1 MFWNYL
7 KVAYRNLLRHPL
19 YAAINVVGLGIAIS
33 FCLLAFLFV
42 RYEWTYDGFHENADR
57 IYRIVR
63 ELKVNDAVY
72 LSERTEI
79 TLASKLSEA
88 QPDVQ
93 CVRLDPGARVIGRA
107 GQTSRADFLYADPSI
122 LDVFS
127 FPLIKG
133 SPATALAHPDYVV
146 ITETMAEKYFP
157 GENPI
162 GKTISV
168 QDIEAA
174 VYTVG
179 ASGVNVI
186 SIGRQS
192 QLHESK
198 DEFSDAR
205 PTQEMT
211 VTGVIRDIPR
221 NSTIRFDFLSSLNPD
236 KQEHGLNVSA
246 VNTYIMLPDYLSPPE
261 VERRIEDLQV
271 PETRRRYLSK
281 LMLQPLREIY
291 FDKRRMGTRPD
302 GNPVHSRLL
311 GGIALLVLVVAGVN
325 YTNLSVGRSFSRA
338 REVGMRKVAGGLRTQ
353 LARQFLAESV
363 LLTLIAFALGLALAE
378 LFMPGFNNLVSRK
391 FALSNLADS
400 NSLAFLFVMALV
412 VGIFAG
418 GYPALFM
425 SRFFPVDA
433 LKGRFKVDRVG
444 TFSRALLVFQLA
456 ISTALVTAMTIASI
470 QMSAWKSMPLGFK
483 PSHVVVIRLLG
494 ISDRLE
500 LAKVFEEAVRPH
512 HSVLKSTRTSHGLNN
527 SMRNNTK
534 ISWKGT
540 TLVGV
545 ERIFC
550 DSRFLDTMGIR
561 LKDGRDF
568 KRNSDAETSVIVN
581 ETLAKKMELET
592 PLGETIRLDREELT
606 VIGVVRDFHF
616 RSLHQTIGPAV
627 LKLLAPASS
636 TGPPADFR
644 YLLMIRIRPEN
655 VFDTLDFLREKW
667 AEIVPDVPFDHNF
680 LDEEIDRQYREEQ
693 RWFRIAGYATLFAVF
708 IACLGAFGLTS
719 LTVARRTKEIGI
731 RKTLGAPTY
740 GIISLLTREYVVL
753 IGIAALI
760 SSPATYFAAER
771 WLQDFA
777 YRVDPGIGTHTL
789 GGLLMLLMVLLAVS
803 LQVTRAARA
812 NPVDALR
819 YE

>member
-7 KVAYRNLLRHPL
+7 KVAWRNLLRHPL

-79 TLASKLSEA
+79 TLAPKLSEA

-93 CVRLDPGARVIGRA
+93 CVRLDPGGRVIGRA
-107 GQTSRADFLYADPSI
+107 GETTKADFLFADPEI

-133 SPATALAHPDYVV
+133 DPATALSDPDYVV
-146 ITETMAEKYFP
+146 ITETMADKYFP
-157 GENPI
+157 GEDPI

-174 VYTVG
+174 VFTVG
-179 ASGVNVI
+179 ASGLNVI

-192 QLHESK
+192 KPPESK
-198 DEFSDAR
+198 DEFADAR

-211 VTGVIRDIPR
+211 ITGVIRDIPR
-221 NSTIRFDFLSSLNPD
+221 NSTIRFDFLSSLKPD
-236 KQEHGLNVSA
+236 NQERGLNVSA
-246 VNTYIMLPDYLSPPE
+246 VSTYIMLPDYLSPLE

-271 PETRRRYLSK
+271 SETRSRYLSK
-281 LMLQPLREIY
+281 LMLQPLGEIY
-291 FDKRRMGTRPD
+291 FDGRRMGPRPD
-302 GNPVHSRLL
+302 GNPVHSHLL

-325 YTNLSVGRSFSRA
+325 YTNLSVGRSFSRV

-353 LARQFLAESV
+353 LVRQFLAESV
-363 LLTLIAFALGLALAE
+363 LLTLIAFALGVALAE
-378 LFMPGFNNLVSRK
+378 LFMPGFNSLVSRK
-391 FALSNLADS
+391 FALSDLG
-400 NSLAFLFVMALV
+400 NSESLVFLFVMALV
-412 VGIFAG
+412 VGVFAG

-425 SRFFPVDA
+425 SGFFPVDA
-433 LKGRFKVDRVG
+433 LRGRFKVDRVG

-470 QMSAWKSMPLGFK
+470 QMSAWKSMPLGFES
-483 PSHVVVIRLLG
+483 SHVVVIRLLG

-500 LAKVFEEAVRPH
+500 LANVFEEAIRPH
-512 HSVLKSTRTSHGLNN
+512 HSVLKSTRTSHGLSN
-527 SMRNNTK
+527 SMRNNTH

-540 TLVGV
+540 TLAGV

-550 DSRFLDTMGIR
+550 DSRLLETMNIR
-561 LKDGRDF
+561 LTDGRNLE
-568 KRNSDAETSVIVN
+568 RENDAKTSVLVN
-581 ETLAKKMELET
+581 ETLAKRLGWES
-592 PLGETIRLDREELT
+592 PLGETIRIDGQELT

-616 RSLHQTIGPAV
+616 RSLHHTIGPAV
-627 LKLLAPASS
+627 LKLQASS
-636 TGPPADFR
+636 SSARSMPDFR
-644 YLLMIRIRPEN
+644 VLLMVRIRPEN

-667 AEIVPDVPFDHNF
+667 DEVVPNVPFDHNF

-731 RKTLGAPTY
+731 RKTLGAPTSR
-740 GIISLLTREYVVL
+740 IVSLLTREYVVL
-753 IGIAALI
+753 VGIAALI
-760 SSPATYFAAER
+760 AWPATYFVAER
-771 WLQDFA
+771 WLRDFA
-777 YRVDPGIGTHTL
+777 YRVEPGLGTFLL
-789 GGLLMLLMVLLAVS
+789 GGGLMLLMVLLAVS